1 MTMSS
6 DFASRSNLIYGT
18 IANQLSDLE
27 AKGYYQDGDRTFW
40 EPTDP
45 TDLEPETCNYGPGA
59 MKLGEIDDYDGSD
72 CEEF

>member
-1 MTMSS
+1 MMPSVFTAIS
-6 DFASRSNLIYGT
+6 DSVYGT
-18 IANQLSDLE
+18 AANE
-27 AKGYYQDGDRTFW
+27 IFHGAKGYYQDGDYTFW

-45 TDLEPETCNYGPGA
+45 TDLEPETCNHGPGA